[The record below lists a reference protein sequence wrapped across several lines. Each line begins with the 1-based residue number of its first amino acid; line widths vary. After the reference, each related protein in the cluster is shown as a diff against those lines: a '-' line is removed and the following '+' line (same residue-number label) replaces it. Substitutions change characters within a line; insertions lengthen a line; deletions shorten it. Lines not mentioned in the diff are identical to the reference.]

1 MKPVT
6 LIIWPDVGAILAGKR
21 MTPQL

>member
-6 LIIWPDVGAILAGKR
+6 LIIWPDVGAILAGRR